1 MQLNIFESKEE
12 LAKNF
17 ARHFTQ
23 IIADRDACHIAL
35 SGGSTPRIVFRA
47 LAEGFANRVDWS
59 KVHIYWGDERAV
71 PPTDD
76 ESNYKMAFET
86 LLGSVAIP
94 KGQIHRIRGENAPEP
109 EALRY
114 SKILQEKLPMA
125 HGLPQFDLVL
135 LGMGDD
141 GHTASIFPD
150 NIKLWHA
157 AENCVVARHP
167 ESGQQRVSITG
178 KLINN
183 AREVAFL
190 VTGANKAQK
199 VREVIRK
206 EGGFARYPA
215 SLVAPDTGALSWY
228 LDWEAASG
236 LISA

>member
-1 MQLNIFESKEE
+1 MQLTIFESKEE
-12 LAKNF
+12 LALNF
-17 ARHFTQ
+17 ARHFIQ
-23 IIADRDACHIAL
+23 IIADNNELHVAL
-35 SGGSTPRIVFRA
+35 SGGSTPGIVFQA
-47 LAEGFANRVDWS
+47 LAERYASGVDWS

-71 PPTDD
+71 PPTDV

-86 LLGSVAIP
+86 LLGRVLVP
-94 KGQIHRIRGENAPEP
+94 EQQIHRIRGEEPPEE
-109 EALRY
+109 EAMRY
-114 SKILQEKLPMA
+114 SRVLRENLPLT
-125 HGLPQFDLVL
+125 HGIPQFDLVL

-150 NIKLWHA
+150 KIKLWYA
-157 AENCVVARHP
+157 TENCVVARHP
-167 ESGQQRVSITG
+167 ESGQERVSITG

-190 VTGANKAQK
+190 VTGSNKAQK

-206 EGGFARYPA
+206 EEGYDRYPA
-215 SLVAPDTGALSWY
+215 SLVAPHTGALRWY